1 MVTQI
6 CSPCLR
12 QVNRINTKP
21 VDVLKDNTEIN
32 ERSSKQTNIVGKVT
46 YE

>member
-21 VDVLKDNTEIN
+21 VDVLKDNTIIN
-32 ERSSKQTNIVGKVT
+32 WEAICNDV
-46 YE
+46 